1 MMWLV
6 KIIHAGASPRARGY
20 RWQSDNRRSD
30 HRSTGCFSRKTSTP
44 CLKKFGK
51 DLDTDDKISVD
62 DAMKIISSIA
72 G

>member
-6 KIIHAGASPRARGY
+6 KIIHAGLALAHAAIDGKVTTDEAITVLQVVFPEDVDAVLEEIR
-20 RWQSDNRRSD
+20 
-30 HRSTGCFSRKTSTP
+30 
-44 CLKKFGK
+44 K

-62 DAMKIISSIA
+62 DAMKIISAIA